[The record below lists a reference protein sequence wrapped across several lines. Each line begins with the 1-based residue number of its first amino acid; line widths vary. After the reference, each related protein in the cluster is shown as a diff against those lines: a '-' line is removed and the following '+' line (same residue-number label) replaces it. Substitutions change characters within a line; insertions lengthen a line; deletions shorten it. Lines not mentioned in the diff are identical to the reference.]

1 MAYLSKDGRHV
12 HTHMCL
18 VLAHNVAYKAYMG
31 GNRSTK
37 EMLRSAYINILN
49 FAPKKVNLMLQFLMF
64 DFNLPEAGKLK
75 HYLGNLSVFASFC
88 LTILPSQ
95 RERESWE

>member
-31 GNRSTK
+31 GIDQLK
-37 EMLRSAYINILN
+37 KCSALHI
-49 FAPKKVNLMLQFLMF
+49 
-64 DFNLPEAGKLK
+64 
-75 HYLGNLSVFASFC
+75 
-88 LTILPSQ
+88 
-95 RERESWE
+95 